1 MTDLTDGQIVGA
13 ALFVFTPL
21 VLLLLVSVERWA
33 EALAV
38 ARRERQRANTRAAER
53 DAIRRDEARLRAAS
67 RLAGAHDRELAWR
80 GVQELRRAAD
90 RLAAGSSLSWAPEGR
105 DEDDDGRR

>member
-1 MTDLTDGQIVGA
+1 MTDGQIVGA
-13 ALFVFTPL
+13 ALFVWTPL

-38 ARRERQRANTRAAER
+38 ARQERQRANARAAER

-67 RLAGAHDRELAWR
+67 RLAGARDRELAWR

-90 RLAAGSSLSWAPEGR
+90 RLMAGGSVSWAPEGES
-105 DEDDDGRR
+105 EDDNG